1 MIFACVRPRVA
12 VTLVDVAY
20 WTVRFKV
27 VVCVSAEGPLARIW
41 IVYVPVG
48 VGDPEPDPEFGGVE
62 PAQLLSEIAALH
74 SKSSKADVRTVI
86 LSLRRR
92 LVNKSESRL
101 GSPRVAAHVIG
112 REIPKGEDGS
122 ARLAVP
128 PV

>member
-1 MIFACVRPRVA
+1 
-12 VTLVDVAY
+12 LV
-20 WTVRFKV
+20 
-27 VVCVSAEGPLARIW
+27 RIW

-62 PAQLLSEIAALH
+62 PAQPLSEIAALH
-74 SKSSKADVRTVI
+74 SKNSKADVRRVI

-92 LVNKSESRL
+92 LVSMSASRL
-101 GSPRVAAHVIG
+101 GSPRVAAHVIV
-112 REIPKGEDGS
+112 REIPKSEDGS